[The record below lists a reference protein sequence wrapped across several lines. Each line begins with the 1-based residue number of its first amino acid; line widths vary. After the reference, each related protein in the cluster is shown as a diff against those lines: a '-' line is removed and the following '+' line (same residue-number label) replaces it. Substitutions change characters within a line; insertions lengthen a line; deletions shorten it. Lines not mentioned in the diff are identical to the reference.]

1 MPHDHGGDE
10 PPVGRT
16 ARRLVVVGL
25 AVVFALTL
33 LGLAVLWPRDAPEA
47 SQAAVGAYAAPGVT
61 FPRAEVTAVQPACP
75 EQGPVSGSAP
85 SSEPG
90 STTPRTPAVPA
101 EPSGCGTVTARIL
114 GGTAAG
120 QTVTV
125 DVPAEVLAAGLSPG
139 DRVVLLRLPDA
150 AIAQS
155 TAAPGALSPYSYA
168 GIERQTPLW
177 ILGVAF
183 AVAVV
188 AVARW
193 RGLAALAGLVVGGVV
208 LLGFVAPA
216 LLAGKNAIA
225 VAVVAALLIM
235 YVVLY
240 LTHGLSLRTSTALVG
255 TIAGVLLMAGL
266 GEVAVAATRLTGVS
280 DDDGGTLQALGGSVS
295 LQGLVTCGIVIGGL
309 GALND
314 VTITQTSAV
323 WELSAAA
330 DGLHRR
336 HLFGHAMRI
345 GRDHLAS
352 TVYTL
357 VFAYVGGAMP
367 VLLLLTVF
375 ARPWADVITSEDV
388 ATEVVRTLC
397 SAFGLILAIPLT
409 TAVAVAVAAPHQSGR
424 HRS

>member
-10 PPVGRT
+10 VPVGRT
-16 ARRLVVVGL
+16 ARRLIVAGL
-25 AVVFALTL
+25 AAVFALTL
-33 LGLAVLWPRDAPEA
+33 VGLAVLWPHDAPEV

-61 FPRAEVTAVQPACP
+61 FPRAEVTSVQPACTVP
-75 EQGPVSGSAP
+75 SPASGSGP

-90 STTPRTPAVPA
+90 STTPRTITA
-101 EPSGCGTVTARIL
+101 PSGCGTVTARIVD
-114 GGTAAG
+114 GTTAG
-120 QTVTV
+120 QTVTI
-125 DVPAEVLAAGLSPG
+125 DVPAEVLAAGLSLG
-139 DRVVLLRLPDA
+139 DRVVLLRLPDE

-155 TAAPGALSPYSYA
+155 AAAPGALSPYSYA

-193 RGLAALAGLVVGGVV
+193 RGLAALGGLVVGGVV

-225 VAVVAALLIM
+225 VAVVGALLIM

-240 LTHGLSLRTSTALVG
+240 FTHGLSLRTSTALVG

-295 LQGLVTCGIVIGGL
+295 LQGLVTCGIVIGGW
-309 GALND
+309 AP
-314 VTITQTSAV
+314 
-323 WELSAAA
+323 
-330 DGLHRR
+330 
-336 HLFGHAMRI
+336 
-345 GRDHLAS
+345 S
-352 TVYTL
+352 TT
-357 VFAYVGGAMP
+357 
-367 VLLLLTVF
+367 
-375 ARPWADVITSEDV
+375 
-388 ATEVVRTLC
+388 
-397 SAFGLILAIPLT
+397 
-409 TAVAVAVAAPHQSGR
+409 
-424 HRS
+424 